1 MKHKT
6 ARIFIKKIN
15 NLVNEFENYI
25 SLNELLDSDSDT
37 IHKENLKNTI
47 KDIEDKQEATDPFR
61 LPNVFEDET
70 IKNSILPPQK
80 STASGQ
86 LTDSPLDDLANIV
99 GTKWIKGGW

>member
-1 MKHKT
+1 MKPQT

-47 KDIEDKQEATDPFR
+47 KDIEDKQEATDPLR
-61 LPNVFEDET
+61 LPDANV
-70 IKNSILPPQK
+70 
-80 STASGQ
+80 

>member
-1 MKHKT
+1 MKYKT

-47 KDIEDKQEATDPFR
+47 KDAEKF
-61 LPNVFEDET
+61 
-70 IKNSILPPQK
+70 
-80 STASGQ
+80 
-86 LTDSPLDDLANIV
+86 
-99 GTKWIKGGW
+99 IKGSDERKDDKSSKAIEKYEAENNL

>member
-1 MKHKT
+1 MKLQT

-47 KDIEDKQEATDPFR
+47 KAIEDKQEATDPLR
-61 LPNVFEDET
+61 LPDA
-70 IKNSILPPQK
+70 NS
-80 STASGQ
+80 

>member
-37 IHKENLKNTI
+37 IHKQNLKNTI
-47 KDIEDKQEATDPFR
+47 KDIEDKQEATDPLR
-61 LPNVFEDET
+61 LPDANR
-70 IKNSILPPQK
+70 
-80 STASGQ
+80 
-86 LTDSPLDDLANIV
+86 LTDSPFDDFERIV
-99 GTKWIKGGW
+99 KGG

>member
-1 MKHKT
+1 MKLQT

-47 KDIEDKQEATDPFR
+47 KAIEDKQEATDPLR
-61 LPNVFEDET
+61 LPNA
-70 IKNSILPPQK
+70 NS
-80 STASGQ
+80 

-99 GTKWIKGGW
+99 GTKWIKGG

>member
-37 IHKENLKNTI
+37 IHKQNLKNTI
-47 KDIEDKQEATDPFR
+47 KDIEDKQEATDPLR
-61 LPNVFEDET
+61 LPDAN
-70 IKNSILPPQK
+70 
-80 STASGQ
+80 G

>member
-47 KDIEDKQEATDPFR
+47 KDIEDKQEATDPLR
-61 LPNVFEDET
+61 LPN
-70 IKNSILPPQK
+70 KNC
-80 STASGQ
+80 

>member
-1 MKHKT
+1 MKLQT

-25 SLNELLDSDSDT
+25 SLNELLNSDSDT

-47 KDIEDKQEATDPFR
+47 KAIEDKQEATDPLR
-61 LPNVFEDET
+61 LPDA
-70 IKNSILPPQK
+70 NS
-80 STASGQ
+80 

-99 GTKWIKGGW
+99 GTKWIKGG

>member
-1 MKHKT
+1 MKLQT

-47 KDIEDKQEATDPFR
+47 KHIEDKQEATDPLR
-61 LPNVFEDET
+61 LPDE
-70 IKNSILPPQK
+70 N
-80 STASGQ
+80 G
-86 LTDSPLDDLANIV
+86 LTDSPLDDLERIVKGTVSSSDIIELPPGYFRGKNIE
-99 GTKWIKGGW
+99 

>member
-1 MKHKT
+1 MKPQT

-47 KDIEDKQEATDPFR
+47 KDIEDKQEATDPLR
-61 LPNVFEDET
+61 LPDA
-70 IKNSILPPQK
+70 NS
-80 STASGQ
+80 
-86 LTDSPLDDLANIV
+86 LTDSPFDDFERIVKGSVSSSDTIELPPGYFRGKNIE
-99 GTKWIKGGW
+99 

>member
-1 MKHKT
+1 MKLQT

-47 KDIEDKQEATDPFR
+47 KAIEDKQEATDPLR
-61 LPNVFEDET
+61 LPDA
-70 IKNSILPPQK
+70 NS
-80 STASGQ
+80 

-99 GTKWIKGGW
+99 GTKWIKGG

>member
-47 KDIEDKQEATDPFR
+47 QDIENKQEATDSLR
-61 LPNVFEDET
+61 LPDAN
-70 IKNSILPPQK
+70 
-80 STASGQ
+80 G
-86 LTDSPLDDLANIV
+86 LTDSPFDDFKRIV
-99 GTKWIKGGW
+99 KGE

>member
-1 MKHKT
+1 MKPQT

-47 KDIEDKQEATDPFR
+47 KDIEDKQEATDPLR
-61 LPNVFEDET
+61 LPDA
-70 IKNSILPPQK
+70 NS
-80 STASGQ
+80 
-86 LTDSPLDDLANIV
+86 LTDSPFDDFERIV
-99 GTKWIKGGW
+99 KGG

>member
-1 MKHKT
+1 MKTQT

-47 KDIEDKQEATDPFR
+47 KDIEDKQEATDPLR
-61 LPNVFEDET
+61 LPD
-70 IKNSILPPQK
+70 KNC
-80 STASGQ
+80 
-86 LTDSPLDDLANIV
+86 LTDSPLDDLERIV
-99 GTKWIKGGW
+99 KGRSSSIGESPPPPGSFKGSSIE